1 MEAAAEA
8 LEFERAAALRD
19 KVRAIERTME
29 SQKMAGF
36 AKRVLDVLGYARSG
50 KEAAV
55 QLFAI
60 RDGKTLNRDIFLLE
74 NVADDTDEEALASFV
89 KQYYA
94 RAGSIPP
101 RVLVPFALPETA
113 ELRSSWSS
121 RAGRKVG
128 HRGPAA
134 R

>member
-1 MEAAAEA
+1 MEEASEA

-36 AKRVLDVLGYARSG
+36 AKRRLDVLGYARSG

-60 RDGKTLNRDIFLLE
+60 RDGKTLNRDIFLL
-74 NVADDTDEEALASFV
+74 
-89 KQYYA
+89 
-94 RAGSIPP
+94 
-101 RVLVPFALPETA
+101 
-113 ELRSSWSS
+113 
-121 RAGRKVG
+121 
-128 HRGPAA
+128 
-134 R
+134 